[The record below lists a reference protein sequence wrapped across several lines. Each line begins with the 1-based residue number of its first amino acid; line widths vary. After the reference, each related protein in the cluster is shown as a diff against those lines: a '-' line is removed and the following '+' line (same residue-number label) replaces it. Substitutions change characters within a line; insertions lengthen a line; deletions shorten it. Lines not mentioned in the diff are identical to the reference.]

1 MSKKHDKKT
10 YKYFVYNTKTKK
22 ILSGWEYKPDAQ
34 YHLDELDFSN
44 LKVYTRMYLSR
55 IGVKPSLNKNWG
67 TDRLSGSYS
76 KNEDRMLYGFRK
88 DIQIPEIRLRFN
100 KGKTFERIDSSKKAY
115 EFLKKVYGRD
125 IGIQEQIIV
134 MYMDNSN
141 NVLGYYKHTVGTP
154 VSAMADI
161 PMILGIALK
170 SLSRSFILS
179 HNHPS
184 GNRQPSN
191 PDNQLTKQLYK
202 AAKIMNINMLDH
214 IIATKDNSYYS
225 YGDSGNSSLGSLGK
239 TASTVEDQ
247 LRLEIAKQL
256 KKVNS
261 KNAPRIYQKL
271 KEKGG
276 YAGIESRIIQ
286 MVVRDGITP
295 SACIPQIEV
304 EL

>member
-1 MSKKHDKKT
+1 MKMKYDKKS
-10 YKYFVYNTKTKK
+10 YKHFVYNVNTKK
-22 ILSGWEYKPDAQ
+22 ILSGWDYKSDAQ
-34 YHLDELDFSN
+34 EHFEELDYPN
-44 LKVYTRMYLSR
+44 LKVYTRAYLTR
-55 IGVKPSLNKNWG
+55 ISIKPSLKKNWG
-67 TDRLSGSYS
+67 TDHLNGTYP
-76 KNEDRMLYGFRK
+76 KGEDRMLYGFRK
-88 DIQIPEIRLRFN
+88 DVQIPEIRLRFN

-125 IGIQEQIIV
+125 IGIQEQIVV

-170 SLSRSFILS
+170 SLSRSFIIS

-191 PDNQLTKQLYK
+191 ADNQLTKQLSK
-202 AAKIMNINMLDH
+202 AAKLMNINLLDH
-214 IIATKDNSYYS
+214 IIATKDSSYYS
-225 YGDSGNSSLGSLGK
+225 YGDNGNSSLGILGK
-239 TASTVEDQ
+239 AVSSVEDQ

-256 KKVNS
+256 KKVKQ
-261 KNAPRIYQKL
+261 KNAPRIFKKL
-271 KEKGG
+271 KAKGG
-276 YAGIESRIIQ
+276 YLEIENRIIQ

>member
-1 MSKKHDKKT
+1 MKKKSNTNSYKK
-10 YKYFVYNTKTKK
+10 N
-22 ILSGWEYKPDAQ
+22 
-34 YHLDELDFSN
+34 N
-44 LKVYTRMYLSR
+44 
-55 IGVKPSLNKNWG
+55 
-67 TDRLSGSYS
+67 
-76 KNEDRMLYGFRK
+76 DRMLYGFRK

-100 KGKTFERIDSSKKAY
+100 KGKTFGKIDSSRKAY

-125 IGIQEQIIV
+125 IGIQEQIII

-170 SLSRSFILS
+170 ALARSFIIS

-191 PDNQLTKQLYK
+191 ADNKLTSQLFK
-202 AAKIMNINMLDH
+202 AAKLLNLNMLDH
-214 IIATKDNSYYS
+214 IIATKDRSYYS
-225 YGDSGNSSLGSLGK
+225 YGDNGNSSLGSIGNLGK
-239 TASTVEDQ
+239 SAASTEDK

-256 KKVNS
+256 KKVNT
-261 KNAPRIYQKL
+261 KNAPRIYEKL
-271 KEKGG
+271 KTK
-276 YAGIESRIIQ
+276 AGHLDMEARIIK
-286 MVVRDGITP
+286 MVINDGITP
-295 SACIPQIEV
+295 SACIPQIEI